1 MAPSQKPDYYKILQV
16 DGQADPAVIQGAYR
30 ALLKSAR
37 MHPDLGGSSEG
48 AQALNEAYAVLSD
61 PAARRAYDRAL
72 TAREPAPD
80 QPRVQLVAVPQY
92 IFICPA
98 CRHRN
103 LLADG
108 EDLVRSRCGKC
119 RRPLWRRERV
129 EDPDDAASSY
139 RLALYLFE
147 KRLYER
153 ALRELRELVR
163 VYPKHALYRY
173 WLGRTL
179 YQKRGYE
186 HARNEFR
193 MAARLSTGRFHFEF
207 WWAQA
212 SLAMKDHATALK
224 HYRKAA
230 ALRPAHLPTLLR
242 MAACHAHLRDF
253 AAAVD
258 VMRRAIG
265 RHPRQSAPHVRLGL
279 YLLAQGDATEAITML
294 QTAARLAPDDPAIRR
309 YLDGAQRAA
318 GGSF

>member
-1 MAPSQKPDYYKILQV
+1 MAPSEKPDYYKILQV

-37 MHPDLGGSSEG
+37 MHPDLGGSAEG

-61 PAARRAYDRAL
+61 PAARRAYDREMP
-72 TAREPAPD
+72 ARDPVAD

-108 EDLVRSRCGKC
+108 EDLARSRCSNC

-129 EDPDDAASSY
+129 ADPDDAASSY

-147 KRLYER
+147 KRLYDR

-163 VYPKHALYRY
+163 VHPKQPVYRY

-179 YQKRGYE
+179 YQKRNYDP
-186 HARNEFR
+186 ARNEFR
-193 MAARLSTGRFHFEF
+193 MAARLSTGRFHYEF

-212 SLAMKDHATALK
+212 SLALKDHATALK
-224 HYRKAA
+224 HYRKAMQ
-230 ALRPAHLPTLLR
+230 LRPAHLPTLLR
-242 MAACHAHLRDF
+242 MAACHAYLRDF
-253 AAAVD
+253 AQAVA
-258 VMRRAIG
+258 VMRTAVA
-265 RHPRQSAPHVRLGL
+265 RHPRQAAPHVRLGL
-279 YLLAQGDATEAITML
+279 YLLAQGDAPEAISML
-294 QTAARLAPDDPAIRR
+294 QTAARLAPEDAAVQR
-309 YLDGAQRAA
+309 YLEGAERAA
-318 GGSF
+318 GSS